1 MDKIEKGNNG
11 APIGQSSQ
19 PMVQRPRDEDDTP
32 ALRRA
37 EPFARLVPMAL
48 CVAALVVML
57 KNSETNDSGSVSYS
71 DLGAFR
77 FINILSALFLCLLI
91 GLIFFFIVICFF
103 KIKFCIFD
111 DKNCNPITV

>member
-19 PMVQRPRDEDDTP
+19 PTVQRPRDEDDTP

-77 FINILSALFLCLLI
+77 FINILNALFLCLLI
-91 GLIFFFIVICFF
+91 GLIFFLLLFVFSKLNSLYLMT
-103 KIKFCIFD
+103 KIAI
-111 DKNCNPITV
+111 ILL